1 MIVQAPA
8 ADGSRLALTLDEHLR
23 TADALH
29 CAFGNAD
36 FGVPPPADLFAH
48 VVRHHDDGWAEED
61 AAPAVDARTGLP
73 VSLND
78 QPTERSLA
86 IGRRSIERN
95 LARHPWCG
103 LLVSLHIC
111 GLYARRPGLTG
122 RPEDD
127 ALDPR
132 VQAFLAAE
140 RARQQDLMAPYDPA
154 AVQRSYRLLQFFDGL
169 AVWLNLRAPDC
180 EDAWTFPALPR
191 RDGGAADVRVTA
203 RGRALQVRPWP
214 FPTARVALSFAGVR
228 YVPVGGGL
236 EAEGPA
242 VQAFV
247 LAPGSGA

>member
-1 MIVQAPA
+1 VIVQAPA

-29 CAFGNAD
+29 RAFGNGD
-36 FGVPPPADLFAH
+36 FAIPPPADLFAH

-61 AAPAVDARTGLP
+61 AAPAVDPRTGLP

-78 QPTERSLA
+78 QPTARSLE

-103 LLVSLHIC
+103 LLVSMHIC

-132 VQAFLAAE
+132 VQRFLAAE
-140 RARQQDLMAPYDPA
+140 EARRRALLADFDAD
-154 AVQRSYRLLQFFDGL
+154 AVARSYRLLQFFDGL
-169 AVWLNLRAPDC
+169 AVWLNLRAPDG
-180 EDAWTFPALPR
+180 DAVWTFPALPR
-191 RDGGAADVRVTA
+191 RDGTPADLRVA
-203 RGRALQVRPWP
+203 SAGRRLGVAPWP
-214 FPTARVALSFAGVR
+214 FAGDAVEVAFRGRR
-228 YVPVGGGL
+228 YVPAGRFH
-236 EAEGPA
+236 PA
-242 VQAFV
+242 DEVEQRLV
-247 LAPGSGA
+247 LQPIV